1 MVTSLLDRPFSG
13 WSFVKRLGRDD
24 QGAVV
29 VEFAFWVVG
38 FFFVAMIAID
48 FGFYF
53 VQRSKL
59 NMAVGSVSVAAFNTP
74 DAVDF
79 TNLPTAVRSL
89 GGLSTIA
96 VTVRCNGVANACT
109 NVNRTCACLKQ
120 DGTYVAA
127 ACGASCTGTGVT
139 TGSTAGYYMAVKA
152 AMNDRP
158 MVIPTTMLNSRAM
171 DQQATVRLQ

>member
-1 MVTSLLDRPFSG
+1 MLTLFLNSLPL
-13 WSFVKRLGRDD
+13 KRLGRDE

-53 VQRSKL
+53 VQRTKL

-74 DAVDF
+74 TNVDF
-79 TNLPTAVRSL
+79 TNMPTAVRSL

-96 VTVRCNGVANACT
+96 VTISCNGVANACT
-109 NVNRTCACLKQ
+109 NASRTCACLKQ

-127 ACGASCTGTGVT
+127 ACAATCTGTGMT
-139 TGSTAGYYMAVKA
+139 TGSTAGYYMTVKA
-152 AMNDRP
+152 AVTYRP
-158 MVIPTTMLNSRAM
+158 MVIPATMLNTPAM

>member
-1 MVTSLLDRPFSG
+1 MLTLFL
-13 WSFVKRLGRDD
+13 KRLRKDE

-59 NMAVGSVSVAAFNTP
+59 NMAVGSVAVAAFNTP
-74 DAVDF
+74 ANVDF
-79 TNLPTAVRSL
+79 TNMPSAVRSL

-96 VTVRCNGVANACT
+96 VTVSCNGVAGACT
-109 NVNRTCACLKQ
+109 NANRTCACLKQ
-120 DGTYVAA
+120 NGTYVAA
-127 ACGASCTGTGVT
+127 ACSASCTGTGVT
-139 TGSTAGYYMAVKA
+139 TGSTAGYYMSVKA
-152 AMNDRP
+152 AVTYRP
-158 MVIPTTMLNSRAM
+158 MVIPTTLLTNSAM
-171 DQQATVRLQ
+171 NQQATVRLQ

>member
-1 MVTSLLDRPFSG
+1 MLTLFLN
-13 WSFVKRLGRDD
+13 RLRRDD

-59 NMAVGSVSVAAFNTP
+59 NMAVGSVAVAAFNTP
-74 DAVDF
+74 TAVDF
-79 TNLPTAVRSL
+79 TNMPSAVRSL

-96 VTVRCNGVANACT
+96 VTVSCNGTAGACT
-109 NVNRTCACLKQ
+109 NVSRTCACLKQ
-120 DGTYVAA
+120 NGTYVAA

-139 TGSTAGYYMAVKA
+139 TGSTAGYYMSVKA
-152 AMNDRP
+152 AVTYRP
-158 MVIPTTMLNSRAM
+158 MVIPTTLLTSPAM